1 MIYSIPTYIQ
11 MIHIP
16 KMYISPPCARRA
28 HRNPST
34 YIHPPSV
41 GMIYPIPSYI
51 FKSYIFQ
58 KCTFPHPVPEGHT
71 ETHQLKYIPQVL
83 AWYIQYQ
90 GIYSTDLYF
99 PNCWYHIWILV
110 YHSNFHLYPKKL
122 QHLYN
127 TYIYCLQVLYSKCIQ
142 KYNICGSMFFEAVF
156 VSFCIWVFVYLQ
168 F

>member
-1 MIYSIPTYIQ
+1 
-11 MIHIP
+11 
-16 KMYISPPCARRA
+16 
-28 HRNPST
+28 
-34 YIHPPSV
+34 
-41 GMIYPIPSYI
+41 
-51 FKSYIFQ
+51 
-58 KCTFPHPVPEGHT
+58 VPEGHK
-71 ETHQLKYIPQVL
+71 ETLQLLFIPQVL
-83 AWYIQYQ
+83 AWYIHYQQIYSTNIYFPKYIISPKYIFPHSVPEGHKETLQLTFIPQVLAWYIHYQ

-142 KYNICGSMFFEAVF
+142 KYNICGSMCFEAVF
-156 VSFCIWVFVYLQ
+156 VSFCICVFVYLQ

>member
-1 MIYSIPTYIQ
+1 

-110 YHSNFHLYPKKL
+110 YHSNLHIYPKKL

-127 TYIYCLQVLYSKCIQ
+127 TYIYCLQVLYTKCIQ

-156 VSFCIWVFVYLQ
+156 VSFCICVFVYLQ